1 MTQNNCIEIAK
12 LIKSMG
18 YLIETKKNLILEFVS
33 NQYRT
38 KRTVGRYLLSFV
50 NFGKA
55 AKILLNYVISI
66 VFKTISKHLKII
78 M

>member
-33 NQYRT
+33 YQYRT
-38 KRTVGRYLLSFV
+38 KRTVGRYLSFV